1 MFIYPY
7 KAASKSV
14 ALLAEALDAKIIR
27 LENSKFKG
35 SENKLIIN
43 WGNSMTNEEIE
54 KATVLNHPKAVAQAS
69 NKLTFFELAK
79 GQIPIPEFTTDVAVA
94 REWLPSSA
102 IVVRETLT
110 GHSGEGIFICETN
123 EEFDNY
129 LDEIGRAKMF
139 TRYIPKKDEFRIHV
153 VNGEIID
160 VQQKKRNRDRNTPNW
175 KIRNHSNGFIYAR
188 EGVEL
193 PSDEMALDAIKA
205 VELCGLYFGAVDMI
219 WNAYKKQGYVLEINT
234 APGLEGQTVENY
246 AEHFAKSTKRK
257 LRDIP
262 EGLRRPV
269 DMYFVAPLE
278 NEENQPI
285 F

>member
-160 VQQKKRNRDRNTPNW
+160 VQQKKHNRDINTPN
-175 KIRNHSNGFIYAR
+175 
-188 EGVEL
+188 
-193 PSDEMALDAIKA
+193 
-205 VELCGLYFGAVDMI
+205 
-219 WNAYKKQGYVLEINT
+219 
-234 APGLEGQTVENY
+234 
-246 AEHFAKSTKRK
+246 
-257 LRDIP
+257 
-262 EGLRRPV
+262 
-269 DMYFVAPLE
+269 
-278 NEENQPI
+278 
-285 F
+285 